1 MPQTSTYLTLSV
13 VQNLNAY
20 QECAS
25 NLSRVFVAKKPS
37 YQEITSAAMHKMTGW
52 REAALE
58 KQNLSTL
65 YILSESEMEG
75 QPHTPVRI
83 QTSRPNSRNTM
94 IECETCKV
102 WFDSMDRY
110 SKHPCVQAEPK
121 ATTST
126 ADTETGILNWTWT
139 KESTLLLIDEYKKRM
154 ELLNTGKMKKK
165 SAWISISK
173 ILVDKGYNVTAS
185 QCEGRW
191 KTLLRGLKTISDHN
205 KKSGN
210 DKKSHP
216 FAKELEFMAEKPNI
230 KPEYVAGS
238 DETSKTKRSFNTETA
253 STDDDSD
260 QLHPKASTSGENTD
274 QSDVKTSN
282 EPKSKRRKSSSAE
295 VVTVLKDFIQT
306 QQERYEIESKKKEQ
320 MHNERMEIFKGFLN
334 LFEENDIFVEN
345 KTDIWSHIFFFL
357 TDVCKICMDEQIDS
371 VFIPCG
377 HMLSCTLC
385 ANQFEIQVKH
395 KNFKYTISASHN
407 RRLCDA
413 KPVSNSCNVVTG
425 HCIEMIFEAVLTVHV
440 VAKGYCYEN
449 RNKLERIALQ
459 LKSSIKDL
467 VEKEIELDSVSHTAA
482 THPIRDGIKQC
493 QEAVSACKTFVTR
506 TVENLRAK
514 FSNSE
519 DVKIKSAMCSVLN
532 PDFKFGMD
540 KLM

>member
-1 MPQTSTYLTLSV
+1 MADTAVDYYVCNDCKVLFDDLEI
-13 VQNLNAY
+13 LNNHV
-20 QECAS
+20 C
-25 NLSRVFVAKKPS
+25 
-37 YQEITSAAMHKMTGW
+37 T
-52 REAALE
+52 
-58 KQNLSTL
+58 
-65 YILSESEMEG
+65 ESEMEG

-395 KNFKYTISASHN
+395 VKYTIKILNIRSLH
-407 RRLCDA
+407 LTIDA
-413 KPVSNSCNVVTG
+413 CVMPNLS
-425 HCIEMIFEAVLTVHV
+425 
-440 VAKGYCYEN
+440 
-449 RNKLERIALQ
+449 
-459 LKSSIKDL
+459 
-467 VEKEIELDSVSHTAA
+467 
-482 THPIRDGIKQC
+482 PIRFKVSCPEMYQSTTRSCFSIGIASLPPVQLGRR
-493 QEAVSACKTFVTR
+493 S
-506 TVENLRAK
+506 
-514 FSNSE
+514 
-519 DVKIKSAMCSVLN
+519 
-532 PDFKFGMD
+532 GY
-540 KLM
+540 